1 MNYRAIWISDVHL
14 GSKHSQVDALL
25 RFLRENESDFIY
37 IVGDF
42 FDGWE
47 LKRNWRWL
55 NSYNTLVQKILRK
68 DRKHTE
74 VTLLYGN
81 HDEFLKDFAGMQFG
95 RVRLLDRTIHVGV
108 DGKRYLVLHG
118 HQFDGLT
125 RFNRILERV
134 GSRLYDVVLN
144 LNLYANRIGR
154 RLGFNYWSLSAYL
167 KMKAKSAV
175 QYIGEYEDAMAQMAG
190 KHKVDG
196 IICGHIHRAEI
207 KNVRGI
213 AYMNCGDWV
222 ESCSALVEDTE
233 GNFKIVY
240 CHENTIYGAG
250 GGERTHDAGC
260 IPESDTIAQ
269 RAPSRRRPDRQ
280 ESISELAGLLS
291 RRV

>member
-14 GSKHSQVDALL
+14 GSKHSQVEALL
-25 RFLRENESDFIY
+25 RFLRENESDYIY
-37 IVGDF
+37 IVGDLI
-42 FDGWE
+42 DGWE

-55 NSYNTLVQKILRK
+55 NAYNTIIQKLLRK
-68 DRKHTE
+68 DRKHTR

-81 HDEFLKDFAGMQFG
+81 HDEFLENFAGMRFG
-95 RVRLLDRTIHVGV
+95 RVRLVERAIHVGV

-125 RFNRILERV
+125 RFNRMLEKI

-154 RLGFNYWSLSAYL
+154 RLGFGYWSLSAYL

-175 QYIGEYEDAMAQMAG
+175 QYIGEYENAMMQMAW
-190 KHKVDG
+190 KYKVDG

-207 KNVRGI
+207 KKIRGI

-222 ESCSALVEDTE
+222 ESCSALVEDME
-233 GNFKIVY
+233 GNFKIVHCY
-240 CHENTIYGAG
+240 ENALYSAG
-250 GGERTHDAGC
+250 GRERTPDPSSV
-260 IPESDTIAQ
+260 PEPDPVPPW
-269 RAPSRRRPDRQ
+269 PSSGGSPCRQ
-280 ESISELAGLLS
+280 ESQPDLAGLFP
-291 RRV
+291 RGV